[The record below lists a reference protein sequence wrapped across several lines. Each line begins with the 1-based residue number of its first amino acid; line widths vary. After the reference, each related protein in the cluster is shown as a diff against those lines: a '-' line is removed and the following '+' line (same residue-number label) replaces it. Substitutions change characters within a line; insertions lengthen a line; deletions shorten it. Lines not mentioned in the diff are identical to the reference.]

1 MDNIIYKR
9 LFDVLVLHEYYLT
22 NGDGTS
28 LFDSNLNKADFL
40 MQRFAKGA
48 PSIADSLLYK
58 LPLAIQKICTNYH
71 LHLVVNYSGF
81 SILQKVVDE
90 TLPDGTIVY
99 KPLVKLPDDV
109 NIMVQLSVKNNLLA
123 AVTNTRIDSAIP
135 AIYYFTNE
143 DIITSKKMPSL
154 STGIPLFD
162 TTYLYEQ
169 GELYADALN
178 KVFQFDTTSPI
189 PVNGTAYANTRDQL
203 IVPLQF
209 TYKFGKQDVVT
220 NALFELMDSSGKTV
234 RSYQFASDVALQKLT
249 INFTN
254 NQSLNIAPLV
264 DDIILLNSDTVI
276 ANAVYLLQVT
286 VNNIKILLHKLM
298 FFEAAD
304 LPGACWAVINI
315 KPVIN
320 DINFCLYNADGTI
333 KYSKK
338 PDGTT
343 VGIPLFEIRLKS
355 RLVYWRYSNDRSA
368 KLKAD
373 GSNVFLN
380 KEGNSLVSKKPRA
393 ASFMPT
399 LFKAADNSF
408 HYLPNPLQDENI
420 KVEGRKIYTDILVP
434 ESKLF
439 PIDTS

>member
-40 MQRFAKGA
+40 LQRFAKSA

-58 LPLAIQKICTNYH
+58 LPPSVQKIFTNYH
-71 LHLVVNYSGF
+71 LHLVGNYSGF

-109 NIMVQLSVKNNLLA
+109 NILVQLSLKNNLLTA
-123 AVTNTRIDSAIP
+123 ITNTRINSAMP
-135 AIYYFTNE
+135 AIYYFTNQ
-143 DIITSKKMPSL
+143 DILTTRKMPSL

-169 GELYADALN
+169 GELYADAQN
-178 KVFQFDTTSPI
+178 KIFQFDTTSPI
-189 PVNGTAYANTRDQL
+189 PVNGAGYANTRDQL

-209 TYKFGKQDVVT
+209 TYQFSKQDVVT

-234 RSYQFASDVALQKLT
+234 RSYQFASDVALQKIT
-249 INFTN
+249 INFNN
-254 NQSLNIAPLV
+254 NQTANAAPLV
-264 DDIILLNSDTVI
+264 EDIILLSSDTVV
-276 ANAVYLLQVT
+276 ANAVYSLQVT
-286 VNNIKILLHKLM
+286 VNNSKTLLHKLM

-304 LPGACWAVINI
+304 LPGTCWAVVNI

-320 DINFCLYNADGTI
+320 DSSFCLYNADGTI
-333 KYSKK
+333 KYTKK
-338 PDGTT
+338 PDGTASS
-343 VGIPLFEIRLKS
+343 VPIFEIRFKS
-355 RLVYWRYSNDRSA
+355 RIIYWRYINDRAA

-380 KEGNSLVSKKPRA
+380 KEGTSLVSKKPRA
-393 ASFMPT
+393 ASCMPT